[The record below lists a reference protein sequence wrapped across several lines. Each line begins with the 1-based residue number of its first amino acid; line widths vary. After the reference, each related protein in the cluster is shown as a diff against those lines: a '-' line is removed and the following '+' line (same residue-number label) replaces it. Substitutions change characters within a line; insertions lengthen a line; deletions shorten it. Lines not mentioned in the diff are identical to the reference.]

1 MPYFHIRLSNNQ
13 TEEFVVQAANRIEA
27 EEAAYI
33 AAGND
38 NKSSRTVI
46 HTRADST
53 SSIEICDAD
62 KTDWNEALNKK
73 KAK

>member
-13 TEEFVVQAANRIEA
+13 TEEFIVQAANRMAA

-46 HTRADST
+46 HTRADSS
-53 SSIEICDAD
+53 SSIDTCDAD
-62 KTDWNEALNKK
+62 KTDWTEALKKK